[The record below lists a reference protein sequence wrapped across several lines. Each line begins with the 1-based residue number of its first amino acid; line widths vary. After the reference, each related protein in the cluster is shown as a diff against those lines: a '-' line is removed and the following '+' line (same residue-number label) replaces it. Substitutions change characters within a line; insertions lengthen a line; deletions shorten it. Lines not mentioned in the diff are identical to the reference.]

1 VSIARQLFNLQSIE
15 LEIESK
21 EQALVQ
27 SQARLGESRELLA
40 AREERLKAGQRL
52 EALEKK
58 QHDAEWE
65 IEDIAGKL
73 QKIEQALYSGSITNP
88 KELASLQHEADGFK
102 NRRCDLEE
110 STLEIMEQVEMAVD
124 NLENLSR
131 EIEEVEA
138 KWRQE
143 QQQLSADIE
152 QLINSLSALKDER
165 QAALAAIDTEAL
177 GVYNRLRQQKGLA
190 VARVEQG
197 TCRGC
202 RISLSTAELQRV
214 KGERLVMCGSCGRIL
229 FID

>member
-1 VSIARQLFNLQSIE
+1 VSIARQLYSLQSIE
-15 LEIESK
+15 LEIESQ

-27 SQARLGESRELLA
+27 SRARLGESRELIG
-40 AREERLKAGQRL
+40 AREERLRAEKSL

-73 QKIEQALYSGSITNP
+73 QKTERALYSGSITNP
-88 KELASLQHEADGFK
+88 KELASLQHEAEGFK
-102 NRRCDLEE
+102 KQRQDLEE
-110 STLEIMEQVEMAVD
+110 SALEIMEQVEAAAAS
-124 NLENLSR
+124 LEKLSQKL
-131 EIEEVEA
+131 EAVEA
-138 KWRQE
+138 EWRRE

-152 QLINSLSALKDER
+152 KLESSISALKDER
-165 QAALAAIDTEAL
+165 QAALAAIDAEAL
-177 GVYNRLRQQKGLA
+177 AVYNRLRRQKGLA

-214 KGERLVMCGSCGRIL
+214 KGEGLVMCGSCGRIL
-229 FID
+229 FVD